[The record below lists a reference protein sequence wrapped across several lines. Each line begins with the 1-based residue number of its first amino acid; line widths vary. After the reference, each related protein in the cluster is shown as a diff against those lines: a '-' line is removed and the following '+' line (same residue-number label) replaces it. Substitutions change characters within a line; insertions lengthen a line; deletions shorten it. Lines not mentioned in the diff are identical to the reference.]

1 MNIREDKGYTYSPR
15 SALRHGA
22 GGVLPADLGADVAT
36 EVTAPALVEI
46 GYELGRMVSLP
57 PTADEVTATAQY
69 LVGILALST
78 ATQAGLA
85 GTLTAL
91 LADGLDVT
99 WLREHPAAL
108 IAVTPEDVHEVA
120 QTLLAP
126 ATRHHRRRRRR
137 PRSRLRCRRCM
148 TRAEADSAR
157 DGRPRR
163 VTSPGSAVR
172 GCSRTTAS
180 RSGGGPGSSAGSTAA
195 RGCRAAASGRG

>member
-1 MNIREDKGYTYSPR
+1 VTNALYGGYFSSRLVMNIREDKGYTYSPR

-22 GGVLPADLGADVAT
+22 AASCLVTSADVAT
-36 EVTAPALVEI
+36 EVTAPALVEV
-46 GYELGRMVSLP
+46 GYELGRLVSLP
-57 PTADEVTATAQY
+57 PTADEVAATAQY

-108 IAVTPEDVHEVA
+108 LAVTPDDVHQVA

-126 ATRHHRRRRRR
+126 ATRI
-137 PRSRLRCRRCM
+137 
-148 TRAEADSAR
+148 
-157 DGRPRR
+157 
-163 VTSPGSAVR
+163 
-172 GCSRTTAS
+172 TTVV
-180 RSGGGPGSSAGSTAA
+180 GDAA
-195 RGCRAAASGRG
+195 RIEAPLSALTEVVRAT

>member
-1 MNIREDKGYTYSPR
+1 MAGPAPARTSPDYAAVSLANMVFGGYFSSRWVANIREDKGYTYSPR

-22 GGVLPADLGADVAT
+22 AASCLVTSADVAT
-36 EVTAPALVEI
+36 EVTAPALVEM
-46 GYELGRMVSLP
+46 GYELGRLVSLP
-57 PTADEVTATAQY
+57 PTADEVAATAQY

-108 IAVTPEDVHEVA
+108 LAVTPDDVHEAA

-126 ATRHHRRRRRR
+126 ATRI
-137 PRSRLRCRRCM
+137 
-148 TRAEADSAR
+148 TIVVGD
-157 DGRPRR
+157 
-163 VTSPGSAVR
+163 
-172 GCSRTTAS
+172 
-180 RSGGGPGSSAGSTAA
+180 AA
-195 RGCRAAASGRG
+195 RIENPLSALTEVVRA